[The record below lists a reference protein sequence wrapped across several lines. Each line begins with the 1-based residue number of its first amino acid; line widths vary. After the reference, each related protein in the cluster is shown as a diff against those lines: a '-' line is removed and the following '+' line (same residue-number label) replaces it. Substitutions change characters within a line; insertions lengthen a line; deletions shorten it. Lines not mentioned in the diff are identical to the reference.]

1 MIICTTPEQL
11 VEWTK
16 CKHFEIDLSFKRVA
30 GEINEF
36 EVNYYNT
43 EHNLSKI
50 FILIFFLYII
60 YIKLMFFYSFYI

>member
-11 VEWTK
+11 SEWVK
-16 CKHFEIDLSFKRVA
+16 CKHFQIDLSFKRVA

-43 EHNLSKI
+43 ESNLSK
-50 FILIFFLYII
+50 LNYLYLNKIC
-60 YIKLMFFYSFYI
+60 KSTT